1 MEEKENINAPLFHAL
16 EELKDY
22 FSQQLTFN
30 KLLLS
35 KKLSELSAGLL
46 LFIILAVVITLAL
59 LAFSSA
65 FVYWFSYYFG
75 LETYIGYLVL
85 TGFYAIIGII
95 VFSLR
100 KKLIY
105 NPVRKLYGQLMFLD
119 ADVAEEETEAHHIT
133 PKTFDNKEDLD
144 DAIEKMRENISKQE
158 EELKYI
164 FDEVSHQY
172 TLRNITMQMAKN
184 AYSSFV
190 TTTNIAKAAFM
201 LLKKVK
207 GKKKRHHKKLKE

>member
-1 MEEKENINAPLFHAL
+1 MEEKENINAPLHHAL

-22 FSQQLTFN
+22 FAQQLTFN

-46 LFIILAVVITLAL
+46 LFIILAVVVTLAL

-85 TGFYAIIGII
+85 TGFYAILGII
-95 VFSLR
+95 VFSFR
-100 KKLIY
+100 KKVIY
-105 NPVRKLYGQLMFLD
+105 KPVRKLFGELMFL
-119 ADVAEEETEAHHIT
+119 ASDVKGEETKTNNITSTTFERKEELDEAIE
-133 PKTFDNKEDLD
+133 NMREDLS
-144 DAIEKMRENISKQE
+144 AQE
-158 EELKYI
+158 GDLKI
-164 FDEVSHQY
+164 LFDEISNQY
-172 TLRNITMQMAKN
+172 TLRNITMHMAKN

-190 TTTNIAKAAFM
+190 TTTNIAKAAFL

-207 GKKKRHHKKLKE
+207 GKKKKHHKKLKE